1 MKNVTI
7 NGKAVYVYSHLA
19 GSWGSGESPH
29 RAWPE
34 VLRSQPTHRAS
45 LMGPLHH
52 GPMEASRTILQHFR
66 CHNYHRDLFR
76 VEKKTKKHKSH
87 PVSWRKA
94 TIIATALVLGSGSS
108 KEPPLCCPR

>member
-7 NGKAVYVYSHLA
+7 NGKAVGS
-19 GSWGSGESPH
+19 SWGSGESPH

-45 LMGPLHH
+45 LMGLLHH
-52 GPMEASRTILQHFR
+52 GPTEASRTVLQHFC

-76 VEKKTKKHKSH
+76 VEENTHTHKNH
-87 PVSWRKA
+87 PVTWRKA
-94 TIIATALVLGSGSS
+94 TIIATTLALGSGCGT
-108 KEPPLCCPR
+108 EPPLCRPR